1 MIITCPCDKKKF
13 DIDASMIPNEG
24 RNLQCGFCGHV
35 WFYRKNI
42 IENEE
47 PINEIKKK
55 EITLPSKK
63 NKPINN
69 NIDKIEKKALVKF
82 ENESNFTFSK
92 FLSYLIV
99 MIISFLALLIL
110 IDTFKTLIYQI
121 FPGLENYLFSF
132 FEVLKDI
139 MLFINDLF

>member
-1 MIITCPCDKKKF
+1 MIITCPRDKKKF
-13 DIDASMIPNEG
+13 EIDDSMIPNEG

-42 IENEE
+42 IENKE
-47 PINEIKKK
+47 PIKEIKKK
-55 EITLPSKK
+55 ETTLPSKK
-63 NKPINN
+63 NKPINDN
-69 NIDKIEKKALVKF
+69 FDKIEKKALVKF
-82 ENESNFTFSK
+82 ENKSNFTFSK

-99 MIISFLALLIL
+99 IIISFFALLIL
-110 IDTFKTLIYQI
+110 IDTFKTLIFQI
-121 FPGLENYLFSF
+121 FPGLEYYLFSF